1 MSDGIGDIEEV
12 SEYNF
17 VNKEIYKD
25 TYDAMLQVI
34 LLESMSGAF
43 DFDDP
48 SIVKSISKALKDLSV
63 DILDKY
69 KEISDDGKGTG
80 A

>member
-1 MSDGIGDIEEV
+1 
-12 SEYNF
+12 
-17 VNKEIYKD
+17 
-25 TYDAMLQVI
+25 MLQVI